1 MVGWHHRLNGHE
13 FEQTPGDSEGQGT
26 LAYCD
31 PWGRKESDTTDGLKN
46 NNRCVVVSHSYF
58 VLKTYAFYVLKKWAK
73 HLTKGDI
80 QCQIF
85 LINSLLYSQSS
96 LQEEKKDVLA
106 EDGFDPSTSGLWAQ
120 HASAAPLCCGSAL
133 CPKNHIERSL
143 NASHPNFFTQRSL
156 VSAKGS

>member
-1 MVGWHHRLNGHE
+1 MAHRLNGGE

-96 LQEEKKDVLA
+96 LQEEKKDCLSRGWFRSI
-106 EDGFDPSTSGLWAQ
+106 DLWVMGPA
-120 HASAAPLCCGSAL
+120 
-133 CPKNHIERSL
+133 RSRCATL
-143 NASHPNFFTQRSL
+143 LQ
-156 VSAKGS
+156 